1 MRPMGSRTFLTDLSE
16 PIVADTSVIINLVA
30 TAYPELI
37 LGALRKRVVV
47 VDAVPAELDLGRL
60 RGRNNL
66 ARLNELVVGG
76 LIEIAA
82 LGENATRFFSELTI
96 GTALETLDDGEAAT
110 IAFAAEHAGTAL
122 IDERKATRICADR
135 FPGLLISST
144 VDILLHS
151 KVCERVDQETL
162 AVAVFNA
169 LKNGRMRVLPHH
181 QGRIV
186 QLIGPERAAQC
197 ESLPRSARGS
207 PKSAVRI

>member
-1 MRPMGSRTFLTDLSE
+1 MGSRTFLTDLSE

-96 GTALETLDDGEAAT
+96 GTALETLDD
-110 IAFAAEHAGTAL
+110 
-122 IDERKATRICADR
+122 
-135 FPGLLISST
+135 
-144 VDILLHS
+144 
-151 KVCERVDQETL
+151 
-162 AVAVFNA
+162 
-169 LKNGRMRVLPHH
+169 
-181 QGRIV
+181 
-186 QLIGPERAAQC
+186 
-197 ESLPRSARGS
+197 
-207 PKSAVRI
+207 